1 MGEYPARISAAS
13 ILAEATARCK
23 QKKLSGNRRI
33 PGQDTEGETSAS
45 QSDLVAL
52 GAGGDDADGCF
63 DLFFDEV
70 YVSLGV
76 GGQGVVVRDAADVA
90 LPAGQGGEDG
100 FGPLQQGGDGKS
112 LVTLPSISY
121 PVQTWISSR

>member
-70 YVSLGV
+70 YISLGV
-76 GGQGVVVRDAADVA
+76 GRQGVMPRMSLFQPGRVVKTGLARSSR
-90 LPAGQGGEDG
+90 AGT
-100 FGPLQQGGDGKS
+100 GKS